1 MMDINWNSPSR
12 EFLGIPGEGLGACC
26 SNPAAR
32 KAWGSVMDTEVGEEK
47 TSPSVHLEAQIQEK
61 GVDCSNI
68 LSSEGSPHQAG

>member
-1 MMDINWNSPSR
+1 MNINWNSPSR

-32 KAWGSVMDTEVGEEK
+32 KAWGSDVDTEVGEEK

-61 GVDCSNI
+61 GVDCSYI
-68 LSSEGSPHQAG
+68 LSSEGPPHQAG